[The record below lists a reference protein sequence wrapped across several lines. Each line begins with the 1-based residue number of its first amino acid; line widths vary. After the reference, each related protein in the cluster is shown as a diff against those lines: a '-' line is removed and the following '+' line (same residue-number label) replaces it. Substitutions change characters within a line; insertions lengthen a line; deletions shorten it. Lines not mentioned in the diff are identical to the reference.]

1 LDASHLWICFDRLF
15 PGVAFKQICIWLTHR
30 VSLRLF
36 IFGYFF
42 CSFCARFL
50 AFPDLFF
57 PLSGVLQS
65 SAFKRTVFSS
75 FFFSVWLFFF
85 PLPSRIFS
93 GVDLA

>member
-1 LDASHLWICFDRLF
+1 
-15 PGVAFKQICIWLTHR
+15 

-50 AFPDLFF
+50 AFHYLFF

-75 FFFSVWLFFF
+75 FFFSVWFFFF